1 MTTTNGNRKILDLKR
16 WEFCT
21 PAPVAT
27 AAGSL
32 IASSRHHNQRQL
44 YWQNGTTLYLYNPY
58 EDGWVQLANPS
69 FGGTFGAGSVATCAA
84 WSTGATTGALSLTA
98 TAGTTTTITTNQT
111 LARDLKGYCVQFLGG
126 TNAGK
131 VKEIESNTI
140 GTNAVITFT
149 SAEGV
154 AFDNT
159 STYRL
164 LTPKW
169 FLLIA
174 GTAAA
179 TTFKSYDF
187 ATNAYQSLAQNP
199 ANGSND
205 GKLVATPSFM
215 DEDFVAMASG
225 TATGGTGTTL
235 QNNTKNWTASQWV
248 NAQVI
253 IASGTGA
260 GQIRTITA
268 NDATSITVATWGT
281 NPSTD
286 SVYYITGNDDYIY
299 WLGNNAVT
307 LYRYVISTNTWST
320 LTPSPTA
327 RAAALGAGGSA
338 HWIYGSTD
346 SRWTNESSIIN
357 GRRIYSFRG
366 AGQVQLDYY
375 DIALNTW
382 TNDITYSPKT
392 DTFATGTKYNYD
404 GGNYIY
410 ITKEATGRWFRY
422 DLPNSAM
429 DGLTSLLYTQGAA
442 AVGDTC
448 FDIDYE
454 DGATKIKYIYLL
466 GNTMTQM
473 FRMMV
478 I

>member
-1 MTTTNGNRKILDLKR
+1 MTTTNGNRKILDMKR

-27 AAGSL
+27 AAGALLS
-32 IASSRHHNQRQL
+32 SSRHHNQRQL
-44 YWQNGTTLYLYNPY
+44 YWQAVNTLYLYNPY
-58 EDGWVQLANPS
+58 EDGWVQLPSPS
-69 FGGTFGAGSVATCAA
+69 FGGTFGAGAAATCAA
-84 WSTGATTGALSLTA
+84 WSTGTTTGATSLTA

-111 LARDLKGYCVQFLGG
+111 LARDLNGYCVQFLAG

-131 VKEIESNTI
+131 LKEIASNTI

-159 STYRL
+159 SVYRL

-169 FLLIA
+169 FLVNA

-187 ATNAYQSLAQNP
+187 ATNTFQSLAQNP
-199 ANGSND
+199 ANGSSD

-215 DEDFVAMASG
+215 DQDFVAFASG
-225 TATGGTGTTL
+225 TATSGTSTTL
-235 QNNTKNWTASQWV
+235 QNSAKTWTTSQWV
-248 NAQVI
+248 NSQVMI
-253 IASGTGA
+253 TSGTGA

-268 NDATSITVATWGT
+268 NDATSLTVATWT
-281 NPSTD
+281 INPSTD
-286 SVYYITGNDDYIY
+286 SQYKITGNDDYIY

-320 LTPSPTA
+320 ITPSPTA
-327 RAAALGAGGSA
+327 RAASFGGGGSA

-366 AGQVQLDYY
+366 SGQVQLDYY

-392 DTFATGTKYNYD
+392 ETVATGTKYTYD
-404 GGNYIY
+404 GGNYLY
-410 ITKEATGRWFRY
+410 ITKEATGRLFRY
-422 DLPNSAM
+422 DIPNSAV
-429 DGLTSLLYTQGAA
+429 DGVTSVLYTQGTAI
-442 AVGDTC
+442 VGDTF

-454 DGATKIKYIYLL
+454 DGATKIKYLYLL
-466 GNTMTQM
+466 LNTSTVLL
-473 FRMMV
+473 RMMV

>member
-84 WSTGATTGALSLTA
+84 WSTGATTGALSLSA

-187 ATNAYQSLAQNP
+187 ATNTYQSLAQNP

-392 DTFATGTKYNYD
+392 ETFATGTKYNYD

-422 DLPNSAM
+422 DLPNSAV

-442 AVGDTC
+442 AIGDTC

-454 DGATKIKYIYLL
+454 DGATKIKYIYFL